1 VKGYVSMAGLK
12 LLFVDDEEEL
22 VSAVVERLELRDVA
36 AVGVTTGEAALQ
48 RLREEPFDVV
58 VLDVKMP
65 GVGGLDVLSTINRR
79 HPDVQVILMTGHGS
93 SDDTELGLR
102 LGAVAC
108 LQKPVELET
117 LLETAKAAAAKRKGP
132 RS

>member
-1 VKGYVSMAGLK
+1 MGTLK

-22 VSAVVERLELRDVA
+22 VSAVVERLELRGIAV
-36 AVGVTTGEAALQ
+36 VGVTTGDEALR
-48 RLREEPFDVV
+48 RLREESFDVI

-65 GVGGLDVLSTINRR
+65 GVGGLDVLRTINWR
-79 HPDVQVILMTGHGS
+79 HPNVKVILMTGHGS
-93 SDDTELGLR
+93 AEDTRLGLR

-117 LLETAKAAAAKRKGP
+117 LLESVHAAVSGEKGAD
-132 RS
+132 R